1 MSHLSALAARRHRS
15 RVRAHI
21 PAGDAPCDPARLRLD
36 QRLRAAGLRP
46 PPTLEEPPRFPGGS
60 TSAVLSR
67 PVTYGH
73 VAEGSMMTAAVLA
86 PRSVVQS
93 AAVLA
98 AGRVFTD
105 DHTARDRA
113 FSGITLNGMGAQ
125 SRGGVH
131 CVFGKHGE
139 WSPSDVVTMR
149 ALLPPRLHY
158 AVDYGRAFKLPLL
171 SSPFIVLEC
180 HAMASQPC
188 CAPVASGALSVPSA
202 LQANATSAT
211 SASASLFPSHT
222 GLHQSRRPAHT
233 ASSAAIFPERNT
245 GKKQRQN
252 QRKRVLGVRAA
263 VAQQQPEAPI
273 VKEEKDVRA
282 VRLTDD
288 TFTLRGRCYERFKFE
303 VEYGLR
309 AGTTEN
315 SYVIEGPLGAAL
327 IDVPDRAFARAF
339 VDAFV
344 REAKDAEHLAYLIIG
359 HLSPKRVDSIIEL
372 AKTHPLTEPPIKV
385 FLSNPAHQTLTSLV
399 PADILDAT
407 FDLQIVRAG
416 DTLDLGDGHNLQF
429 ILTPTPRWPDGLS
442 TYDPKSQLLF
452 TNKLF
457 STHVCKGEDFDVGG
471 IEVYDMHWRYFYDCM
486 LAPVAKQVDAALKKL
501 PVVAQFAPPC
511 YSGKT
516 GLDVVKADVGF
527 IFSRILSAL
536 NLDIGTA
543 ANLRLKV
550 GSDKKGAVPGVG
562 GEPLVTAAICPLHGP
577 IIRNSVTELVREYKI
592 WTDEKI
598 KQAEEATV
606 AVFYASAYGNTSALA
621 QAISRGL
628 LRAGVGVETINCE
641 MASVEELKSAIQR
654 CCGFVCGSP
663 TLGGHMPTPMKEA
676 LGVILNESAAKGKP
690 TGVFG
695 SFGWSGEA
703 VDEMEQLLKD
713 GGFSFGFPPI
723 RCKFKPTEGMLQIC
737 EESGRDLAREIRKG
751 KAKQRST
758 SAKSAVISGS
768 GLEQAVGRVVGSLC
782 VVSAVSG
789 DGDAQSAMLAS
800 WVSQAS
806 FNPPGLTVAVAKERA
821 LESLVLVGGK
831 FALSVLGEKNVGAVS
846 KQLLK
851 PFQPGEPR
859 FGDLPTKQAS
869 NGATILA
876 DAISYMECTVQTR
889 METGDHWV
897 VYATVDSGDIM
908 DEKTLTALHH
918 RKTGSRY

>member
-1 MSHLSALAARRHRS
+1 
-15 RVRAHI
+15 
-21 PAGDAPCDPARLRLD
+21 
-36 QRLRAAGLRP
+36 
-46 PPTLEEPPRFPGGS
+46 
-60 TSAVLSR
+60 
-67 PVTYGH
+67 
-73 VAEGSMMTAAVLA
+73 MT
-86 PRSVVQS
+86 PRSVGQS
-93 AAVLA
+93 DALRA
-98 AGRVFTD
+98 AGRVFAD
-105 DHTARDRA
+105 DHTTRERA
-113 FSGITLNGMGAQ
+113 FCSTTRTGMGAR
-125 SRGGVH
+125 SGEGVGREGGGGDEGEM
-131 CVFGKHGE
+131 GKGKAVIPSHAAGNAASDSEGDEDGPMGIVDGQECTVCLESMGSGARLMWLSCAHGYHHDCIMP
-139 WSPSDVVTMR
+139 WIMGG
-149 ALLPPRLHY
+149 H
-158 AVDYGRAFKLPLL
+158 
-171 SSPFIVLEC
+171 SSC
-180 HAMASQPC
+180 PC
-188 CAPVASGALSVPSA
+188 CRHPLYFQGVSAYIQRCLTSKDGVSAVLRACRQRRAS
-202 LQANATSAT
+202 
-211 SASASLFPSHT
+211 
-222 GLHQSRRPAHT
+222 R
-233 ASSAAIFPERNT
+233 AIRVTCECDIRY
-245 GKKQRQN
+245 
-252 QRKRVLGVRAA
+252 QRKR
-263 VAQQQPEAPI
+263 QS
-273 VKEEKDVRA
+273 EKDVRA

-359 HLSPKRVDSIIEL
+359 HLSPKRVDSIIQL

-429 ILTPTPRWPDGLS
+429 ILTPTPRWPDGLT

-457 STHVCKGEDFDVGG
+457 STHVCMGEDFDVGG

-511 YSGKT
+511 YAGKT

-527 IFSRILSAL
+527 IFSRLLSAL
-536 NLDIGTA
+536 NLDINTA

-550 GSDKKGAVPGVG
+550 GSDKKGVVPGVG

-628 LRAGVGVETINCE
+628 LRAGVGVEKINCE
-641 MASVEELKSAIQR
+641 MVSVTELKSAIQR

-758 SAKSAVISGS
+758 SAKSAVASGS
-768 GLEQAVGRVVGSLC
+768 GVEQAVGRVVGSLC
-782 VVSAVSG
+782 VVSAISG

-806 FNPPGLTVAVAKERA
+806 FNPPGVTVAVAKERA

-897 VYATVDSGDIM
+897 VYATVDSGDVM

>member
-1 MSHLSALAARRHRS
+1 M
-15 RVRAHI
+15 
-21 PAGDAPCDPARLRLD
+21 
-36 QRLRAAGLRP
+36 
-46 PPTLEEPPRFPGGS
+46 T
-60 TSAVLSR
+60 
-67 PVTYGH
+67 
-73 VAEGSMMTAAVLA
+73 TAAVLA

-113 FSGITLNGMGAQ
+113 FSGITQNGMGAQ

-180 HAMASQPC
+180 HAVYRMASQLC

-233 ASSAAIFPERNT
+233 ASSAAILPERNT

-263 VAQQQPEAPI
+263 VTQQQPEAPI

-372 AKTHPLTEPPIKV
+372 AMTHPLTEPPIKV

-821 LESLVLVGGK
+821 LESLVLVGAIPTTHELPSSPPAPLCVPTLPPHTSPQVAKERALESLVLVGGK

-869 NGATILA
+869 NSATILA
-876 DAISYMECTVQTR
+876 DAVR
-889 METGDHWV
+889 V
-897 VYATVDSGDIM
+897 
-908 DEKTLTALHH
+908 
-918 RKTGSRY
+918 

>member
-1 MSHLSALAARRHRS
+1 MGAGSDFAGFAAGDTVDNACDGIQRLALTHSGRFDPGKGKGKAVVSSHA
-15 RVRAHI
+15 
-21 PAGDAPCDPARLRLD
+21 AGDAAIDSEGDEDGLMGIVDGQECTVCLESMGNGARLMWLPCAHGYHHD
-36 QRLRAAGLRP
+36 CIMP
-46 PPTLEEPPRFPGGS
+46 WIMGGHS
-60 TSAVLSR
+60 SCPCCRHPLYLQGVSAYNQ
-67 PVTYGH
+67 TC
-73 VAEGSMMTAAVLA
+73 LA
-86 PRSVVQS
+86 SK
-93 AAVLA
+93 
-98 AGRVFTD
+98 
-105 DHTARDRA
+105 
-113 FSGITLNGMGAQ
+113 M
-125 SRGGVH
+125 
-131 CVFGKHGE
+131 
-139 WSPSDVVTMR
+139 
-149 ALLPPRLHY
+149 
-158 AVDYGRAFKLPLL
+158 
-171 SSPFIVLEC
+171 SSQL
-180 HAMASQPC
+180 C

-233 ASSAAIFPERNT
+233 ASSAAILPERNT

-327 IDVPDRAFARAF
+327 IDVPDRAFACAF

-359 HLSPKRVDSIIEL
+359 HLSPKRVDSIIQL

-429 ILTPTPRWPDGLS
+429 ILTPTPRWPDGLT

-457 STHVCKGEDFDVGG
+457 STHVCMGEDFDVGG

-486 LAPVAKQVDAALKKL
+486 LAPVAKQVDVALKKL

-511 YSGKT
+511 YAGKT

-527 IFSRILSAL
+527 IFSRLLSAL
-536 NLDIGTA
+536 NLDINTA

-550 GSDKKGAVPGVG
+550 GSDKKGVVPGVG

-641 MASVEELKSAIQR
+641 MASVAELKSAIQR

-723 RCKFKPTEGMLQIC
+723 RCKFKPTESMLQIC

-782 VVSAVSG
+782 VVSAISG

-806 FNPPGLTVAVAKERA
+806 FNPPGVTVAVAKERA

-876 DAISYMECTVQTR
+876 DAVSYLECTVQTR

-897 VYATVDSGDIM
+897 VYATVDSGNVI